1 MGSEP
6 CVPETLTHIVKTAE
20 VETGAGTATVT
31 RALACRIN
39 AGAAAQDVVTGDQLR
54 DRVRNKETERN
65 LSGRNAQ
72 IDQETEQHEE
82 KPEVKPAAAKPA
94 RKPEINEERA
104 CS

>member
-1 MGSEP
+1 
-6 CVPETLTHIVKTAE
+6 
-20 VETGAGTATVT
+20 
-31 RALACRIN
+31 
-39 AGAAAQDVVTGDQLR
+39 
-54 DRVRNKETERN
+54 VRNKETERN